1 MTMQRLTIVRYK
13 VKPEFVAENARLSHA
28 VFERLRQD
36 APSGVAYSLF
46 KEADGQGF
54 VHLFVNLNEDSSDV
68 LTETPEFH
76 AFAADGA
83 ARWEESP
90 EVARLS
96 VGQVDSYFSST
107 VEL

>member
-1 MTMQRLTIVRYK
+1 MQRLTIVRYR
-13 VKPEFVAENARLSHA
+13 VKPEFVAENERLSHA

-36 APSGVAYSLF
+36 APGGVTYSLF

-76 AFAADGA
+76 TFSADGA
-83 ARWEESP
+83 ARWETPP
-90 EVARLS
+90 EVARLR
-96 VGQVDSYFSST
+96 VGQVDSYFSPT
-107 VEL
+107 PEV

>member
-1 MTMQRLTIVRYK
+1 MQRLTIVRYR
-13 VKPEFVAENARLSHA
+13 VKPEFVAENERLSHA

-36 APSGVAYSLF
+36 APGGVAYSLF

-76 AFAADGA
+76 AFSADGV
-83 ARWEESP
+83 ARWEAPP

-96 VGQVDSYFSST
+96 VGQVDSYFSPT
-107 VEL
+107 PEV